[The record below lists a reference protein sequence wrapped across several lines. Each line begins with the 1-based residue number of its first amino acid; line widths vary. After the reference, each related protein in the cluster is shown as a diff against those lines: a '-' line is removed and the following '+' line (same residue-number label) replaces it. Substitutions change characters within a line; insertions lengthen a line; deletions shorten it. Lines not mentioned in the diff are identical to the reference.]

1 MSVRGATLN
10 VALRRVEE
18 RRAESTIRRCRCCGR
33 QLFGRG
39 SVCRSRRCP
48 EYGPI
53 WAGDQRQ
60 KLFRNLETL
69 PGDILLSA
77 VTAPGAGLL
86 PWDAQQCAALGEHR
100 WTLGGIRAMFSDAR
114 RVGLVDTNPF
124 AGLRLRGSRGRKDI
138 DIPARDEVERLA
150 EYAVE
155 VWSGE
160 VALTIRALILMAA
173 FVGMRPA
180 ELYGLRW
187 SDIDI
192 RADEVHVERQYSAST
207 RRFESPK
214 NGKTRTSV
222 LTAPAKAGLLAMP
235 RARGQ

>member
-1 MSVRGATLN
+1 MPLRDVSVEL
-10 VALRRVEE
+10 ALEWM
-18 RRAESTIRRCRCCGR
+18 G
-33 QLFGRG
+33 
-39 SVCRSRRCP
+39 
-48 EYGPI
+48 
-53 WAGDQRQ
+53 
-60 KLFRNLETL
+60 K
-69 PGDILLSA
+69 
-77 VTAPGAGLL
+77 
-86 PWDAQQCAALGEHR
+86 HR

-124 AGLRLRGSRGRKDI
+124 AGLRLRGSHGRKDI
-138 DIPARDEVERLA
+138 DVLTRDEVNRLA
-150 EYAVE
+150 EFAVE

-192 RADEVHVERQYSAST
+192 RADEIHVERQYSAST
-207 RRFESPK
+207 RSFELPK
-214 NGKTRTSV
+214 NGKTRTIV

-235 RARGQ
+235 RPVDGDAMVFRGKKGGVLTGRTQHYYWHPVRCCLAGPQWTSTSCVTSAARGCSTTSNYPPRT